1 MSPYLT
7 ILLGFALLLLL
18 VLALDALGRAG
29 REPFHPLAEALDAAM
44 ATRVGRWLVLGAWLW
59 IGFHFL
65 AR

>member
-7 ILLGFALLLLL
+7 ILVGFVALLVL

-29 REPFHPLAEALDAAM
+29 REPARPLAEAVDAAM